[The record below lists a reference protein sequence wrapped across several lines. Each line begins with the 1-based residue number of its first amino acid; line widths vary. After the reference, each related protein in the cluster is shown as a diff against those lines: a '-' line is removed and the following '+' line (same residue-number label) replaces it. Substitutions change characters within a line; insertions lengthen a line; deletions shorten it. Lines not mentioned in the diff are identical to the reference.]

1 MGFSAIAGGV
11 ASAAVGSL
19 LSDDSGASEAN
30 AAAASAN
37 QASAEASKMQAQIS
51 REQWDRY
58 KELYA
63 PLEAEMV
70 ADAKNYDSADN
81 YAKAAGEASAIVGSQ
96 FGKAKSRLGRTPG
109 MDPSSAGYQHAMVGL
124 DLAQA
129 ATDATQQN
137 MARQR
142 VTDTAYT
149 RKQTM
154 LGMGK
159 GLDSAA
165 ASGLASVAGQQ
176 AGLANAAQ
184 RQAEVASARSS
195 SQAQAAGSVIGRV
208 FNNPAVSSGINNA
221 VSGWFGGGAGSSNF
235 GGSVQ
240 GNPDYIYDL

>member
-1 MGFSAIAGGV
+1 MGFTAIAGAV

-37 QASAEASKMQAQIS
+37 QASAEASKMQAEIS
-51 REQWDRY
+51 KEQWERY

-63 PLEAEMV
+63 PLESKMV
-70 ADAKNYDSADN
+70 QDATNYDSAEN
-81 YAKAAGEASAIVGSQ
+81 YARAAGEASALVGSQ
-96 FGKAKSRLGRTPG
+96 FGRAKARIGRTPG

-137 MARQR
+137 MARRQ
-142 VTDTAYT
+142 VADTAYT

-165 ASGLASVAGQQ
+165 ASGLASVSAQQ
-176 AGLANAAQ
+176 AGLANSAQ

-221 VSGWFGGGAGSSNF
+221 VSGWLGGGAGSSNF